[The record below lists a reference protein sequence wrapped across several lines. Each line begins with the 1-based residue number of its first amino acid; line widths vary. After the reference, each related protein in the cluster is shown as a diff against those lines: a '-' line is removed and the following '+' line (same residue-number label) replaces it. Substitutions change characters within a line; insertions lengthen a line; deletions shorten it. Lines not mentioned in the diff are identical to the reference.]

1 MTNED
6 LPVYVANYVLSTYG
20 TGAIFGVPAHD
31 DRDFLFAKNFNL
43 PIKRVIEPYDNK
55 ADFLP
60 YTGSGKVINS
70 DFLNE
75 LESKHAKD
83 KIIRKLEEIDQGSKK
98 TKYRIRDWCASR
110 QRYWGCPIPIIYRED
125 GKVLPVDEDDLPI
138 LLQKKLI
145 LPKKSNLLIAIQHG
159 NTRFVENQD

>member
-1 MTNED
+1 MTIET
-6 LPVYVANYVLSTYG
+6 L
-20 TGAIFGVPAHD
+20 
-31 DRDFLFAKNFNL
+31 LFAKNFNL

-83 KIIRKLEEIDQGSKK
+83 KIIRKLEEMDQGSKK
-98 TKYRIRDWCASR
+98 LNI
-110 QRYWGCPIPIIYRED
+110 E
-125 GKVLPVDEDDLPI
+125 
-138 LLQKKLI
+138 
-145 LPKKSNLLIAIQHG
+145 
-159 NTRFVENQD
+159 